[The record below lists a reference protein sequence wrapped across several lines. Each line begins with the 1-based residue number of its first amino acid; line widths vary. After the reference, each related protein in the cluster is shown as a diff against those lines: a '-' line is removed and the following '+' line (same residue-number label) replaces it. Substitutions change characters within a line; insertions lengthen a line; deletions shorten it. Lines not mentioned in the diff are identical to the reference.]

1 MRLFLFFPLLI
12 NYATSSF
19 EVVMVKTKPTIQDS
33 LIDAIIHVES
43 RGDSMAYNAGEDAVG
58 VLQIRPIMMR
68 EVNRLLQE
76 NKYTLAD
83 RWSKRKSI
91 EMFNVIKQHT
101 TNPTNE
107 RLARNWN
114 GGWNGYK
121 KKSTLKYWNKVKTQ
135 L

>member
-1 MRLFLFFPLLI
+1 MRFFLFFPLLI

-19 EVVMVKTKPTIQDS
+19 EVVMVKTTPTIQDS

-68 EVNRLLQE
+68 EVNRLLKE
-76 NKYTLAD
+76 NKYTLDD
-83 RWSKRKSI
+83 RWSKSKSI

>member
-1 MRLFLFFPLLI
+1 MRFFLFFSLFI
-12 NYATSSF
+12 NQATSSF
-19 EVVMVKTKPTIQDS
+19 EVVKVTPIIQDR
-33 LIDAIIHVES
+33 LIEAIIHVES

-68 EVNRLLQE
+68 EVNRLLKE
-76 NKYTLAD
+76 NKYTLDD
-83 RWSKRKSI
+83 RWSKSKSI

-107 RLARNWN
+107 ILARNWN

-121 KKSTLKYWNKVKTQ
+121 KKSTLKYWQKVKTQ